1 MVEVKIPFKERFR
14 EVLLDGTKTWTS
26 RTRRMG
32 NPGDTFPAF
41 GATFEIERVERR
53 TLRDIMRN
61 HWKEEGCKDYIDFF
75 TVWEEIHKRKGF
87 VPSQR
92 VWVHIFKRV
101 KTH

>member
-32 NPGDTFPAF
+32 KMGDTFDAF

-53 TLRDIMRN
+53 TLGNIRYH
-61 HWKEEGCKDYIDFF
+61 HWKEEGCKSSTDFF
-75 TVWEEIHKRKGF
+75 EVWEQIHPRKGYI
-87 VPSQR
+87 PSQL

-101 KTH
+101 KT